1 MKDNAGYGFVPSPN
15 SSKKELPEARK
26 ANPPVVNNYFTFV
39 SNELRMAID
48 LQAVLFV
55 ALMVVLAFGLI
66 RLSSVG
72 LRA

>member
-1 MKDNAGYGFVPSPN
+1 MNDNPGYGFVPPPN
-15 SSKKELPEARK
+15 SPKKELPEAPK
-26 ANPPVVNNYFTFV
+26 ANPPVVNNYLTFV
-39 SNELRMAID
+39 SNELTMAID

-55 ALMVVLAFGLI
+55 ALMVVLVFGLI